1 MQKKSGETR
10 REVLPMLVTNG
21 TLLSLDTVDKLRK
34 AGVLFGVSI
43 DGIKRAHDLNRIDYR
58 GLGTHK
64 TILKN
69 IKKIKDRTLLGA
81 AVTLTDSN
89 KDLVQTMKHLIKY
102 FPAISIKP
110 VRSTNGKGGI
120 CEDNIKEIKDEY
132 SKLCLFLVKKTLEGD
147 LSYISALLNGDDYLG
162 KFILRVILN
171 QKVQTRCDAG
181 LGRYSLAADGKIYT
195 CPAAIDINELEIG
208 NLKTGIDT
216 QKQKTIWKVLSE
228 RNKCDQCIAKH
239 VCGGECMITSYYA
252 HGKIDELD
260 LIMCDLKRHLFSSAI
275 KFKFAIALQNEEI
288 YETLMNGCIEKVN
301 RFKEDEELKR
311 VLLQSKAKY
320 TFTELKTIKD
330 NNLTQ
335 YNLIKE
341 SYLV

>member
-195 CPAAIDINELEIG
+195 CPAAIDIKELEIG
-208 NLKTGIDT
+208 SLETGIDT
-216 QKQKTIWKVLSE
+216 QKQQKIWEVLSE
-228 RNKCDQCIAKH
+228 RNKCDQCIANF
-239 VCGGECMITSYYA
+239 VCGGECMVTSYYA
-252 HGKIDELD
+252 YRKIDEMD
-260 LIMCDLKRHLFSSAI
+260 SIMCNLKRHLFSLAV
-275 KFKFAIALQNEEI
+275 KFKFVIALGDEEI
-288 YETLMNGCIEKVN
+288 YNNLINGCIEKNN
-301 RFKEDEELKR
+301 RFKTDEDLNL
-311 VLLQSKAKY
+311 VLEKTKSKY
-320 TFTELKTIKD
+320 SFTELKSIKD
-330 NNLTQ
+330 SNIYL
-335 YNLIKE
+335 YNEIKKN
-341 SYLV
+341 S